1 MIVKHVA
8 MRTVRKS
15 SFLDLVR
22 YMTDTQKN
30 TVRIGG
36 VSITN
41 CHCEVLEDALAE
53 IQAVQSCN
61 TRSTDDKTY
70 HLIVSFRA
78 EEQPSN
84 EMLRTIEDQ
93 VCRGLGYGD
102 HQRVSAVHGDT
113 DNLHVHIAI
122 NKIDPTRYTVHTPFN
137 AYWRLARI
145 SERLEIEHGLQ
156 KDNHQAQKLGPENA
170 VADMERRSG
179 VQSLI
184 GWVQAECL
192 ELITAASS
200 WATLHETLGEH
211 GLQLRERGNGF
222 VIADDSGIQVKASSI
237 DRSLAKAQLE
247 KRLGP
252 YEPVPQTPAGPQS
265 HTADPPNLPK
275 LSSPN
280 ARYDKKPFPS
290 RIDTSDLYVA
300 YLQERQAMSAA
311 RTAESRTLRQRQYA
325 QLETIKV
332 SSQVRR
338 NAIRLIGGDRMARK
352 VLYSLASRAMKT
364 DLAKAREQHARE
376 RQVLQQQY
384 VRRAWADWLQARAIK
399 GDVVALKALRAPLGR
414 EGLMGDVLTGQGQ
427 GGDVPKPL
435 PTHDH
440 VTKKGTLIYRQGTSA
455 IRDDGERLQIA
466 RDTDWQGLDAALRMA
481 IQRYGRSIT
490 VAGTDDFKGRVI
502 AAAAAAALPLTFS
515 DPVLEQR
522 RLVLT
527 SNLSRK
533 PNHVHSDRRRTN
545 AGGVGFAQPSAAHT
559 NLAPDPA
566 ARTGAA
572 FRRPGFDVAAPAGN
586 KPSAAGAVTPD
597 TRRSTQRRKP
607 DIGRPGGE
615 PPPAAKNRLRNL
627 SQLGVVQLAR
637 GGEVLLPGDVPDRL
651 EQPDAQSDHA
661 LRRPVPGAARV
672 IAADDAIKKFISER
686 NSKRHFINDIT
697 KYERYTD
704 ANESIGTYAGTRSI
718 DGQLL
723 ALLKR
728 DDKVDVLPVDAATGL
743 KLKRLRIGEAVT
755 VQMRDQKQSIGGQKD
770 SVDAPTYTFKA
781 RTRRT
786 MTPKKGRSQ

>member
-1 MIVKHVA
+1 M
-8 MRTVRKS
+8 
-15 SFLDLVR
+15 
-22 YMTDTQKN
+22 
-30 TVRIGG
+30 
-36 VSITN
+36 
-41 CHCEVLEDALAE
+41 
-53 IQAVQSCN
+53 
-61 TRSTDDKTY
+61 
-70 HLIVSFRA
+70 
-78 EEQPSN
+78 
-84 EMLRTIEDQ
+84 
-93 VCRGLGYGD
+93 
-102 HQRVSAVHGDT
+102 SAVHGDT

-122 NKIDPTRYTVHTPFN
+122 NKIHPARYTVHTPFN
-137 AYWRLARI
+137 AYWKLARI
-145 SERLEIEHGLQ
+145 SECLEIEHGLQ
-156 KDNHQAQKLGPENA
+156 KDNHQAQKLGPENT
-170 VADMERRSG
+170 VADMERRSK

-192 ELITAASS
+192 DRIVAASS
-200 WATLHETLGEH
+200 WAVLHETLGEH

-252 YEPVPQTPAGPQS
+252 YEPVPQTSAGPQS
-265 HTADPPNLPK
+265 HPADPPSLPK
-275 LSSPN
+275 SSSPN
-280 ARYDKKPFPS
+280 SRYDKKPVPS
-290 RIDTSDLYVA
+290 RIDTSDLYAA

-364 DLAKAREQHARE
+364 DLANAREQHARE

-399 GDVVALKALRAPLGR
+399 GDVLAIQALRAQSGR
-414 EGLMGDVLTGQGQ
+414 EALMGNVLMGMGQTG
-427 GGDVPKPL
+427 DLPEPL
-435 PTHDH
+435 PKHDH

-455 IRDDGERLQIA
+455 IRDDGERLQIS
-466 RDTDWQGLDAALRMA
+466 RGTDWQGLDAALRMA
-481 IQRYGRSIT
+481 IQRYGPSIT

-527 SNLSRK
+527 SKLSRK
-533 PNHVHSDRRRTN
+533 PNHVHSDRRRTY
-545 AGGVGFAQPSAAHT
+545 AGGVGFAQPSAAHI
-559 NLAPDPA
+559 DPA
-566 ARTGAA
+566 RHLNARTGAA
-572 FRRPGFDVAAPAGN
+572 FRRPGFDVAARPAGN
-586 KPSAAGAVTPD
+586 KPSAAGAVATDTP
-597 TRRSTQRRKP
+597 RPAQRRKP
-607 DIGRPGGE
+607 DIRRPGGE

-637 GGEVLLPGDVPDRL
+637 GGEVLLPGDVPGRL

-661 LRRPVPGAARV
+661 LRRPVPRATRAVAAEEA
-672 IAADDAIKKFISER
+672 IAKFIGER
-686 NSKRHFINDIT
+686 NSKLRFVNDIS

-704 ANESIGTYAGTRSI
+704 ADESIGTYAGTRSI

-728 DDKVDVLPVDAATGL
+728 DDKVDVLPVDAATAL
-743 KLKRLRIGEAVT
+743 KLKRLRIGDAVT
-755 VQMRDQKQSIGGQKD
+755 VQTQDQKPSIGGQKD
-770 SVDAPTYTFKA
+770 FVDAPTYTFKA
-781 RTRRT
+781 QTRRT
-786 MTPKKGRSQ
+786 MTPKKGRSR

>member
-1 MIVKHVA
+1 
-8 MRTVRKS
+8 
-15 SFLDLVR
+15 
-22 YMTDTQKN
+22 
-30 TVRIGG
+30 
-36 VSITN
+36 
-41 CHCEVLEDALAE
+41 
-53 IQAVQSCN
+53 
-61 TRSTDDKTY
+61 
-70 HLIVSFRA
+70 
-78 EEQPSN
+78 
-84 EMLRTIEDQ
+84 
-93 VCRGLGYGD
+93 
-102 HQRVSAVHGDT
+102 
-113 DNLHVHIAI
+113 
-122 NKIDPTRYTVHTPFN
+122 
-137 AYWRLARI
+137 
-145 SERLEIEHGLQ
+145 
-156 KDNHQAQKLGPENA
+156 
-170 VADMERRSG
+170 
-179 VQSLI
+179 
-184 GWVQAECL
+184 
-192 ELITAASS
+192 
-200 WATLHETLGEH
+200 
-211 GLQLRERGNGF
+211 
-222 VIADDSGIQVKASSI
+222 
-237 DRSLAKAQLE
+237 
-247 KRLGP
+247 
-252 YEPVPQTPAGPQS
+252 
-265 HTADPPNLPK
+265 
-275 LSSPN
+275 
-280 ARYDKKPFPS
+280 
-290 RIDTSDLYVA
+290 
-300 YLQERQAMSAA
+300 MSAA

-399 GDVVALKALRAPLGR
+399 GDVVALQALRAPLGR
-414 EGLMGDVLTGQGQ
+414 EGLMGDVLMGQGQ

-527 SNLSRK
+527 SNSRK
-533 PNHVHSDRRRTN
+533 PNHVHSDRRRTH

-637 GGEVLLPGDVPDRL
+637 GGEVLLPGDVPGRL
-651 EQPDAQSDHA
+651 EQPGPQPDHA
-661 LRRPVPGAARV
+661 LRRPASGAGDTVAPR
-672 IAADDAIKKFISER
+672 DAVEKLLVER
-686 NSKRHFINDIT
+686 NEKRKYINDIP
-697 KYERYTD
+697 KYGRYTHAD
-704 ANESIGTYAGTRSI
+704 EAIVRYVGTRNV
-718 DGQLL
+718 DGQFL
-723 ALLKR
+723 ALLQR
-728 DDKVDVLPVDAATGL
+728 EDRGTSQGQVDVLPIDAVAAMR
-743 KLKRLRIGEAVT
+743 LKRFRIGDVIT
-755 VQMRDQKQSIGGQKD
+755 VRART
-770 SVDAPTYTFKA
+770 DAHLPESARAYTFKPSA
-781 RTRRT
+781 VRTT
-786 MTPKKGRSQ
+786 TPRKGRSR